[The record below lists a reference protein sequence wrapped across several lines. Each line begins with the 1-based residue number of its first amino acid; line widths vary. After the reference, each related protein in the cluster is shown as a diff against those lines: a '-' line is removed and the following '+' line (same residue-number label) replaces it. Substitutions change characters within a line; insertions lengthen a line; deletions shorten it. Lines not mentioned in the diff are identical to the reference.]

1 MNIMDHEEI
10 LRSQIGVLREEHRQL
25 DEEIATE
32 VENPLADQLAV
43 RRMKKRKLQLK
54 DQIARIEDLLYP
66 DIIA

>member
-25 DEEIATE
+25 DEEIAAE